1 MKVTIRRPR
10 GVLAAVVAAAAALVA
25 PLVAAPPALAATTC
39 NNYSSSSSTCVNEST
54 TIGGSSYSTDWYL
67 PNGTATALML
77 VQHGFSRGCGNLRGT
92 SKSIAEQGIMVI
104 CVNADMTGG
113 NPGFANTLGT
123 ALSTRTLTPP
133 SGKALPVKYIVGGHS
148 AGGHFASAV
157 GAKLNADGYA
167 DFKGAI
173 LFDPVAADGFT
184 ANLQAVSQNGARPVL
199 AIAAR
204 PSVINL
210 FNNSFG
216 ALADLGANF
225 VGIQLVW
232 TKYVLGSPTGGSCH
246 IDVEGEDTDFLGV
259 AGALCSPNST
269 QTSRLRAFAST
280 WAKDLAT
287 GSYTASH
294 YCANSD
300 VLSTCG
306 SYANTVLAPSG
317 SLPYAAV
324 IPNS

>member
-10 GVLAAVVAAAAALVA
+10 RVLAAVIAAAAALVA
-25 PLVAAPPALAATTC
+25 PLVAAPPALAAVTC
-39 NNYSSSSSTCVNEST
+39 NNYSSSTSTCVNESIS
-54 TIGGSSYSTDWYL
+54 IGGTSYSTDWYF

-77 VQHGFSRGCGNLRGT
+77 VEHGFSRGCGNLRGT
-92 SKSIAEQGIMVI
+92 SKSIAEQGLMVV

-113 NPGFANTLGT
+113 NAALADTLGA
-123 ALSTRTLTPP
+123 ALSARTLTPP
-133 SGKALPVKYIVGGHS
+133 NGKALPQKYIVGGHS

-167 DFKGAI
+167 NFKGAI
-173 LFDPVAADGFT
+173 LFDPVASDGFT
-184 ANLQAVSQNGARPVL
+184 ANLQAISQNGARPVL
-199 AIAAR
+199 AVAAR

-216 ALADLGANF
+216 ALADLGADF

-232 TKYVLGSPTGGSCH
+232 TKYVLGSPSGGSCH
-246 IDVEGEDTDFLGV
+246 IDVEGENTDVIGV

-269 QTSRLRAFAST
+269 QTARLRGMAST

-287 GSYTASH
+287 GSYTATH
-294 YCANSD
+294 YCTDSD
-300 VLSTCG
+300 DLSTCG
-306 SYANTVLAPSG
+306 SYVNTFLAPSG